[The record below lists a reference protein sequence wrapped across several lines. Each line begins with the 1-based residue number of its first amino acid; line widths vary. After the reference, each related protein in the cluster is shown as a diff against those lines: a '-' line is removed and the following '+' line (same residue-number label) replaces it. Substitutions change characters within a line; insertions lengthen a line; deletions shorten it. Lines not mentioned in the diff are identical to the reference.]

1 MKVKVIKKTAAN
13 TIELRDT
20 IYKIT
25 LYSKDSA
32 ELKCAT
38 DLVRE
43 NIHYKLSFT
52 ANADY
57 MDNIVVLSD
66 SMSYPTVFSDRPEGT
81 EVVEVVRGF
90 NAKTTEAAMLEIIM
104 NSIMQSRYDY
114 PEVVLNWEMYQAG
127 SEMPNA
133 KPAET
138 EEETTA
144 PINDPMISFINPSS
158 ILTNTAQDAAKDIIE
173 LVCVSR
179 YGALNGKLVCVP
191 RCDDLN
197 DKKLS
202 EFHKRITGVIADA
215 YAKGLNAVTI
225 PHGFVKVVPNLEG
238 TKYSEK
244 KISTLAYYIMAL
256 IFASGGDYDTDVE
269 ASFVKPDMFPPY
281 GLAAMPNSHIIGMDK

>member
-1 MKVKVIKKTAAN
+1 
-13 TIELRDT
+13 
-20 IYKIT
+20 
-25 LYSKDSA
+25 
-32 ELKCAT
+32 
-38 DLVRE
+38 
-43 NIHYKLSFT
+43 
-52 ANADY
+52 
-57 MDNIVVLSD
+57 
-66 SMSYPTVFSDRPEGT
+66 
-81 EVVEVVRGF
+81 
-90 NAKTTEAAMLEIIM
+90 MLEIIM

-127 SEMPNA
+127 SEIPDT

-144 PINDPMISFINPSS
+144 PANDPMISFINPSS
-158 ILTNTAQDAAKDIIE
+158 VLTNTAQDAIKYIIE

-179 YGALNGKLVCVP
+179 YGA
-191 RCDDLN
+191 LN

-215 YAKGLNAVTI
+215 CAKELNAVTI

-269 ASFVKPDMFPPY
+269 ASFVKPHLFPTY
-281 GLAAMPNSHIIGMDK
+281 GLAAMPNIHIIGMDK

>member
-66 SMSYPTVFSDRPEGT
+66 SMSYPKVFSDRPKGT

-90 NAKTTEAAMLEIIM
+90 NAKTTEADMLEIIM

-127 SEMPNA
+127 SEIPDT

-144 PINDPMISFINPSS
+144 PVNDPMISFINPSS
-158 ILTNTAQDAAKDIIE
+158 VLTNTAQDATKDIIE
-173 LVCVSR
+173 LVCMSR
-179 YGALNGKLVCVP
+179 YGA
-191 RCDDLN
+191 LN

-202 EFHKRITGVIADA
+202 EFHKRITGAIADA

-269 ASFVKPDMFPPY
+269 ASFVKPHLFPTY
-281 GLAAMPNSHIIGMDK
+281 GLAAMPNSHITGMGK

>member
-66 SMSYPTVFSDRPEGT
+66 SMSYPKVFSDRPEGT
-81 EVVEVVRGF
+81 EVIEVVRGF
-90 NAKTTEAAMLEIIM
+90 NAKTTEADMLEIIM

-127 SEMPNA
+127 SEMPDI

-138 EEETTA
+138 KEKTTA
-144 PINDPMISFINPSS
+144 PVNDPMISFINPSS
-158 ILTNTAQDAAKDIIE
+158 VLTNTAQDAAKDIIE
-173 LVCVSR
+173 LVCVS
-179 YGALNGKLVCVP
+179 

-215 YAKGLNAVTI
+215 YAKELNAVSI

-269 ASFVKPDMFPPY
+269 ASFVKPHLFPTY

>member
-66 SMSYPTVFSDRPEGT
+66 SMSYPKVFSDRPEGT

-90 NAKTTEAAMLEIIM
+90 NAKTTEADMLEIIM

-127 SEMPNA
+127 SEIPDT

-138 EEETTA
+138 EEETTD
-144 PINDPMISFINPSS
+144 PVNDPMISFINPSS
-158 ILTNTAQDAAKDIIE
+158 VLTNTAQDAAKDIIE

-179 YGALNGKLVCVP
+179 YGALN
-191 RCDDLN
+191 

-202 EFHKRITGVIADA
+202 ESHKRITGVIADA
-215 YAKGLNAVTI
+215 YAKELNAVSI
-225 PHGFVKVVPNLEG
+225 PYGFVKVVPNLEG

-269 ASFVKPDMFPPY
+269 ASFVKPHMFPTY
-281 GLAAMPNSHIIGMDK
+281 GLAAMPNSHITGMDK